1 MTLLFKPTDPQD
13 AEHIVVGDTNF
24 KKHNPSVNL
33 SMSWDTLEP
42 FIRQATDQNILEY
55 IGEDFYDEIAL
66 MYEAGTATSPQEIRV
81 LQYLQDAIAW
91 YTGKVAMQA
100 LNVTMADMGIQQNSS
115 KEGVSNPT
123 TQWAFKEALRS
134 ALANAD
140 RSLDRLLNFLEKNVT
155 HFSTWKDSDAY
166 NVKTSN
172 FLRRTA
178 EVDDILN
185 IKKSRRSFVALS
197 SWMKRAEEQHL
208 LPIIEKTTF
217 DNFSTKIKEGT
228 VADGI
233 ETKFVKICRDLVA
246 FRGLA
251 NAVDHLAI
259 SVEDE
264 GFRVVSHT
272 DGFEDRRNTT
282 NAQHIKLQSAL
293 KMSSEK
299 NAKEAEA
306 CLIDFLYRN
315 KDSFPDW
322 VASTAYET
330 MTTRNSTKVL
340 HSPDRRG
347 GIML

>member
-1 MTLLFKPTDPQD
+1 MTLLFKATDPQD
-13 AEHIVVGDTNF
+13 VDHPIVGDTNF

-42 FIRQATDQNILEY
+42 FIRQATEHNILDFV
-55 IGEDFYDEIAL
+55 GEDFYNEIAL
-66 MYEAGTATSPQEIRV
+66 MYDAGTTSSASEERV
-81 LQYLQDAIAW
+81 LKYFQDAIAW
-91 YTGKVAMQA
+91 YTGVIAMES

-123 TQWAFKEALRS
+123 TQWAFKAALKN
-134 ALANAD
+134 ALKNAD
-140 RSLDRLLNFLEKNVT
+140 LALDRLLSYLEKHVDE
-155 HFSTWKDSDAY
+155 FQTWKNSDAY

-178 EVDDILN
+178 DVDDILN
-185 IKKSRRSFVALS
+185 IKNSRRSFVALS

-208 LPIIEKTTF
+208 LPIIEQTTF
-217 DNFSTKIKEGT
+217 DTFSTKVKEGT
-228 VADGI
+228 LTNDI
-233 ETKFVKICRDLVA
+233 EKKFVKIARDLVA
-246 FRGLA
+246 FKGLA

-272 DGFEDRRNTT
+272 DGFEDRRNASS
-282 NAQHIKLQSAL
+282 AQHLKLQAAL
-293 KMSSEK
+293 KMSAEK

-306 CLIDFLYRN
+306 CLIAFLYKN

-322 VASTAYET
+322 VASDAYQT
-330 MTTRNSTKVL
+330 MVKRNSTKVL
-340 HSPDRRG
+340 SSPNRRG
-347 GIML
+347 AIFL